1 MKIKKRII
9 IDSVKFVGIPFVVYI
24 ILDYV
29 NIPTFLGIKMN
40 NISYDLLSIFI
51 DISVLILLYI
61 VSYRIIDKRQI
72 DKDENAK
79 QTANIL
85 IKASYDKCLR
95 YLSIIDNQQLLEQY
109 VIPKIDFNEAQLD
122 SPVAKNFQN
131 NPFEEYASILSLAE
145 NGAVDKTDLLTY
157 LEIEDLYKGYI
168 SNRITFFDIDKNART
183 NDQMKLKAI
192 IARNREDLRNKLEE
206 EIQRLDRIIGGDK

>member
-1 MKIKKRII
+1 MKIRKRII
-9 IDSVKFVGIPFVVYI
+9 IDSLKFVGIPFIFYI

-29 NIPTFLGIKMN
+29 NIPTILGIKMN
-40 NISYDLLSIFI
+40 NISYDLLSTFI

-72 DKDENAK
+72 NKDENAK

-95 YLSIIDNQQLLEQY
+95 YLNIIDNQQLLEQY
-109 VIPKIDFNEAQLD
+109 VIPKIDFDEAQRD
-122 SPVAKNFQN
+122 SSVAKNFQD

-145 NGAVDKTDLLTY
+145 NGFVEKKDLLTY
-157 LEIEDLYKGYI
+157 LEVEDLYKGYI
-168 SNRITFFDIDKNART
+168 SNRITFFDIDKEART
-183 NDQMKLKAI
+183 SEQLEMRAI
-192 IARNREDLRNKLEE
+192 IEKNRSDLYNKLEE
-206 EIQRLDRIIGGDK
+206 ETKKLDESIGRK